1 MEEAVPVSES
11 FESFESAMT
20 IFRENL
26 AGMYDNGHMTK
37 WADVDTS
44 VDLDRLQRAHDHE
57 LEQACDPQR
66 IGGTLERGSFEY
78 AIEQLREFRWQ
89 HATNDEDAI
98 PYINNVA
105 RAHEQTRKAEYAR
118 GYEDGRRSKDADHA
132 AVALRLSGLRFDGGS
147 HENLSKIAYAIYP
160 CATGWTCESSKGL
173 RDMLV
178 DLMGGVT
185 SFDLPKPQEIINF
198 DDECSDQIDWNRAN
212 PSISIAKAEDK
223 DDTCD
228 SRRGCACGDSRA
240 CGVGEPT
247 ETITDDVLGN
257 ERHKAVCEL
266 RKLRE
271 RDVKIWNIEISI
283 ALGLDLDASND
294 NVCDRL
300 IYLLGGDAPAMDEG
314 PSDG

>member
-1 MEEAVPVSES
+1 MSES
-11 FESFESAMT
+11 FENALT
-20 IFRENL
+20 ILRVYL
-26 AGMYDNGHMTK
+26 LDHKLGGMMAN
-37 WADVDTS
+37 
-44 VDLDRLQRAHDHE
+44 RLKTAHEHE
-57 LEQACDPQR
+57 LEQARDPQR

-105 RAHEQTRKAEYAR
+105 RAHEQARKAEYAR

-147 HENLSKIAYAIYP
+147 HENLSKIACAIYP
-160 CATGWTCESSKGL
+160 CATGWTCKSSKGL
-173 RDMLV
+173 RDRLV

-185 SFDLPKPQEIINF
+185 SFDLPKPPEIINF

-240 CGVGEPT
+240 CGVGEHA
-247 ETITDDVLGN
+247 ETVTAYDVLGN

-271 RDVKIWNIEISI
+271 RDMKIWNIEISI